1 MKAEEEKK
9 QISEAEF
16 LLNYNP
22 SEFERPS
29 VTTDNVIFSVFETK
43 TGNYRKNP
51 EQNLYLLLIKRGEH
65 PFIDKWALPGG
76 FVRINE
82 SVEESA
88 YRELKEETNLDNI
101 YMEQLYTFGDVKRD
115 PRMRIISTAYMALI
129 KPGNTEL
136 AANTDAKEVSWFKL
150 TYKFSGNKK
159 LLINLENENTAIN
172 TELIIDD
179 QERGENRI
187 KTEKNGEL
195 AFDHAK
201 IIGYALLRLRNK
213 IEYTNLVFNLMPEY
227 FTLTEL
233 QKVYEIILGKEL
245 IKANFRRK
253 IKDLVVETEKFSD
266 EAGHRPSRLFKVNSD
281 ISDI

>member
-1 MKAEEEKK
+1 MKAKEEKK
-9 QISEAEF
+9 HISEEEF
-16 LLNYNP
+16 LKNYDP

-29 VTTDNVIFSVFETK
+29 VTVDNVIFSIFETK

-51 EQNLYLLLIKRGEH
+51 EQNLYLLLIQRGEH
-65 PFIDKWALPGG
+65 PFMNKWALPGG
-76 FVRINE
+76 FVRIDE

-88 YRELKEETNLDNI
+88 YRELKEETNLENI

-129 KPGNTEL
+129 KPENIEL
-136 AANTDAKEVSWFKL
+136 KADTDARAVSWFKL
-150 TYKFSGNKK
+150 TYEFQGSEK
-159 LLINLENENTAIN
+159 LKIRLENEETVLNAG
-172 TELIIDD
+172 LILDNKGH
-179 QERGENRI
+179 GESRI
-187 KTEKNGEL
+187 KIEESGEL

-201 IIGYALLRLRNK
+201 IIGYALMRLRNK
-213 IEYTNLVFNLMPEY
+213 IEYTNIVFNLMPEY

-253 IKDLVVETEKFSD
+253 IKDLVTETEKFSD
-266 EAGHRPSRLFKVNSD
+266 EAGHRPSRLFKFNSGVSD
-281 ISDI
+281 I

>member
-1 MKAEEEKK
+1 MKTKTEKKYISEEEYLK
-9 QISEAEF
+9 
-16 LLNYNP
+16 NYNP

-29 VTTDNVIFSVFETK
+29 VTVDNVIFSVFETK
-43 TGNYRKNP
+43 TGNYRKNS
-51 EQNLYLLLIKRGEH
+51 EQNLYLLLIQRGEH
-65 PFIDKWALPGG
+65 PFINKWALPGG
-76 FVRINE
+76 FVRMDE
-82 SVEESA
+82 SIEESA
-88 YRELKEETNLDNI
+88 YRELKEETNLENI

-129 KPGNTEL
+129 KAGNTEL
-136 AANTDAKEVSWFKL
+136 KADTDARAVSWFKL
-150 TYKFSGNKK
+150 TYEFQEHEK
-159 LLINLENENTAIN
+159 LKIRLENGKIVLNAD
-172 TELIIDD
+172 LILDNK
-179 QERGENRI
+179 EHGENRI
-187 KTEKNGEL
+187 KIEKTGEL

-201 IIGYALLRLRNK
+201 IIGYALMRLRNK

-253 IKDLVVETEKFSD
+253 IKDLVTETEKFSD
-266 EAGHRPSRLFKVNSD
+266 EAGHRPSRLFKFNSG

>member
-9 QISEAEF
+9 HISEEEF
-16 LLNYNP
+16 LKNYDP

-29 VTTDNVIFSVFETK
+29 VTVDNVIFSIFETK

-65 PFIDKWALPGG
+65 PFINNWALPGG

-88 YRELKEETNLDNI
+88 YRELKEETNLDDL
-101 YMEQLYTFGDVKRD
+101 YMEQLYTFGNVERD
-115 PRMRIISTAYMALI
+115 PRMRVISAAYMALI
-129 KPGNTEL
+129 KPENIEL
-136 AANTDAKEVSWFKL
+136 KAATDASAVSWFKL
-150 TYKFSGNKK
+150 TYEFQENGKFNIKFDNGETVLN
-159 LLINLENENTAIN
+159 A
-172 TELIIDD
+172 ELIIDNE
-179 QERGENRI
+179 ERGENRI
-187 KTEKNGEL
+187 KITENGEL

-201 IIGYALLRLRNK
+201 IIGYALMRLRSK

-253 IKDLVVETEKFSD
+253 IKDLVIETEKFSD
-266 EAGHRPSRLFKVNSD
+266 EAGHRPSRLFKFNYKVSD
-281 ISDI
+281 I